1 MIEIIKNFIYDL
13 KDLVIMV
20 AIVSILVFSVT
31 WKINDTLNINATE
44 NEPIVHI
51 TTPPAETTTPVASA
65 TTTTSTT
72 TTTTSTTLAQEIV
85 FEVHSGEYGQTI
97 AANLVAVG
105 LISSVDEFLARAAE
119 LGVDKSL
126 REGVYTLKRS
136 DDLDTILRLLS
147 GGSR

>member
-1 MIEIIKNFIYDL
+1 MFEIIKNFIYDV
-13 KDLVIMV
+13 KDLVIML

-31 WKINDTLNINATE
+31 WKINDTLNVGTAE

-51 TTPPAETTTPVASA
+51 TTPPAETTPVATA

-72 TTTTSTTLAQEIV
+72 TTTTTTTQAEEVV
-85 FEVHSGEYGQTI
+85 FEVRSGEYGQTI
-97 AANLVAVG
+97 ASNLVAAG
-105 LISSVDEFLARAAE
+105 LISSVDEFLSRAAE